1 MSTSKKI
8 LCIDLGTGN
17 SCMAVYEGGKATVIP
32 NAEGERTTPSV
43 VAWTKTGER
52 LVGRPAKR
60 QATTNPKNTVY
71 EVKRLIGHKF
81 SEVVEDVKKFP
92 FEVVEAPNGDCRI
105 KVGDKLYSPEEISS
119 FVLAKLKADAEAY
132 LGEKIEKAIITV
144 PAYFTDQQRTS
155 TKDAGR
161 IAGLEV
167 LRIINEP
174 TASCL
179 AYGVDKEKSGYVAVA
194 DIGEG
199 TSDFSILEIGDGVFE
214 VKSTSGDSQLGGKDW
229 DAAIMD
235 WIVSEFKK
243 TEGID
248 LSKDSMAMQR
258 IKDEAEKAKIEL
270 STVPSYDINL
280 PFITADASG
289 PKHLQMTLSR
299 AMFEKLSEHLCDRLM
314 APAKRAIE
322 DANVKI
328 DEVILVG
335 GSTRMPSIQAKIEDI
350 FGMKPNK
357 NVDPDLVVA
366 EGAAIQGG
374 VLAGEVNDI
383 VLLDVTPL
391 DIGIETLGGINTII
405 IPRGTTIPTKKS
417 EIFSTAVDLQ
427 PAITVSIGQG
437 NRKMFADNKLLG
449 QFNLDGI
456 PPAPRGVPQEEITI
470 DIDSNS
476 IITVT
481 AKDLGTGKDAH
492 ITISSSSGLSKEEI
506 ERARKDAE
514 LHEAEDKEKSELIS
528 AKNSAESICFQIE
541 KQLKDN
547 ADKVSDIKDEIEKKI
562 ADVRE
567 AIKSDS
573 KAKIDEA
580 VKSLQDVAVKIGEKI
595 YAGAGNAG
603 GATPNFSQAD
613 LEKMMK
619 EHPEMFGK
627 NGPFGGFAGQTNA
640 ENNASN
646 KDDVVDADFEVKS

>member
-1 MSTSKKI
+1 MSNKV
-8 LCIDLGTGN
+8 LGIDLGTGN
-17 SCMAVYEGGKATVIP
+17 SVISILEGGNVTVIP
-32 NAEGERTTPSV
+32 NSEGERTTPSI
-43 VAWTKTGER
+43 VAWTKNGDR
-52 LVGRPAKR
+52 LIGRSAKR
-60 QATTNPKNTVY
+60 QATTNSKNTVY
-71 EVKRLIGHKF
+71 EVKRIIGRKYNEIKNEIAKL
-81 SEVVEDVKKFP
+81 SYDVVA
-92 FEVVEAPNGDCRI
+92 APNGDCRI
-105 KVGDKLYSPEEISS
+105 KINNNLYSPEEISS
-119 FVLAKLKADAEAY
+119 IILSKLKQDAEAY

-144 PAYFTDQQRTS
+144 PAAFDDSQRQA
-155 TKDAGR
+155 TKNAGK
-161 IAGLEV
+161 IAGLDV

-214 VKSTSGDSQLGGKDW
+214 VKSTAGDSQLGGKDW

-243 TEGID
+243 SEGID

-299 AMFEKLSEHLCDRLM
+299 AMFERLSEHLCDRLT

-322 DANVKI
+322 DAKVKI

-335 GSTRMPSIQAKIEDI
+335 GSTRMPSIQQKIEDI

-374 VLAGEVNDI
+374 VLAGEVNDV

-391 DIGIETLGGINTII
+391 DIGIETLGGINTIL

-417 EIFSTAVDLQ
+417 EIFSTAVDSQ
-427 PAITVSIGQG
+427 PAITVRIAQG

-470 DIDSNS
+470 DIDANS

-492 ITISSSSGLSKEEI
+492 ITIASSSGLSKDEI
-506 ERARKDAE
+506 ERARRDAE
-514 LHEAEDKEKSELIS
+514 IHEAEDKERSELIV
-528 AKNSAESICFQIE
+528 AKNSAESMCFQLE

-547 ADKVSDIKDEIEKKI
+547 AEKIGSDLKSEVESKI
-562 ADVRE
+562 SEVRE
-567 AIKSDS
+567 AIKTDDKS
-573 KAKIDEA
+573 KIDVA
-580 VKSLQDVAVKIGEKI
+580 VKSLQEASMKIGEKI
-595 YAGAGNAG
+595 YGSAPGNG
-603 GATPNFSQAD
+603 TTPNFSKED

-640 ENNASN
+640 ESNTSN